1 MAGGDAR
8 RGAGWGNRALGRP
21 CSQGLSRANEEEEE
35 SSGDGADPLGQG
47 CESLPFPEVR
57 LLVLETPLKKT
68 KQSKTKSKAQLSG
81 LVRTSLREWFESCP
95 PQAAASSEVANP
107 SAVLHCYNPYHYP
120 CLIIIY
126 QENPYRFCAEP
137 LLLSC
142 AARDALF
149 TVLCCELMSLSSVCP
164 CVVDSERIKSDSVA
178 SKHQLEF
185 KSQSELATTWFWSQG
200 FKLLLPTQTRS
211 VQSISAL
218 STSGLEKKKIKG
230 AQAASALSFIMQIPS
245 PPRRAALNFSH
256 TKGALYPPALIPNG
270 FKMQCQDGHNL
281 PVTTAMAITH
291 HRGPWGD
298 LLQKQRGGPCLLC
311 R

>member
-1 MAGGDAR
+1 MAGEDAR

-291 HRGPWGD
+291 HRGSWGD